1 MDQRQLIDHCQLGD
15 LDSFEELY
23 RLYKQ
28 KALGTAYLIGGSKH
42 LAEDIIQEAF
52 VICYYKIKELKNPDV
67 FNIWFYR
74 IVVRVG
80 WRMAAKH
87 KTHVSYEN
95 MNYDQN
101 SSSNDSSFES
111 DYEDKSNV
119 RLLVREAIKKL
130 TPPLKTVVIL
140 YYFNEL
146 TIKEIAKIL
155 DCFQGTVKSRLY
167 KARKLLKKELSFP
180 FVEESNWGF
189 NGEELKE
196 NGSTF

>member
-15 LDSFEELY
+15 IDSFEELY
-23 RLYKQ
+23 RLYRH

-42 LAEDIIQEAF
+42 LAEDIVQEAF

-74 IVVRVG
+74 IIVRVG

-95 MNYDQN
+95 NEFDQS
-101 SSSNDSSFES
+101 SSSNDRLSGS
-111 DYEDKSNV
+111 DYEDKSND
-119 RLLVREAIKKL
+119 RLLVREAIRKL

-146 TIKEIAKIL
+146 TIKEIAEIL
-155 DCFQGTVKSRLY
+155 DCFQGTVKSRLH
-167 KARKLLKKELSFP
+167 KARKLLKRELSISFK
-180 FVEESNWGF
+180 EEHNWGL